1 MNLVQD
7 KSQFARTRAV
17 VPSARKYRLNHC
29 LRYQKGFGLVEL
41 MVGLVIGLLATLVI
55 MQVFSIFEGQKR
67 TTSGTSDAQTSGSIA
82 IFSMQRE
89 VQLAG
94 YGLPLYLRNKLP
106 FKCTTASPDNDAD
119 GVADVNHDADAGT
132 PNINLFP
139 IRIIDGG
146 NAAGASDT
154 VIVRYGNTATGGVP
168 VDVLVAPAGG
178 VVGVSSNMGCQNNDI
193 VYAVTG
199 TQCNASRVNDAALA
213 AHPQQIN
220 LIDNGWDAAGMVAAI
235 AGVDL
240 NTATAL
246 ACLGAWNEFNYQVN
260 VATSQLVRR
269 VDGVDAPVASGI
281 VNLQAQYGISA
292 SPDSNQITQW
302 IDATAPWDNPGG
314 VSMVCNTVTANRNCI
329 KAIRIAVV
337 SRNDLLEKQV
347 VSAGCSS
354 NVNPNPTGVCA
365 WDATSA
371 LPIIPSPAPNINL
384 ANTADWNRYRYRV
397 YETIV
402 PLRNMVWTRE
412 RLEL

>member
-1 MNLVQD
+1 MNLTQHKYKHLITGELPNVKQD
-7 KSQFARTRAV
+7 ALSPHLGR
-17 VPSARKYRLNHC
+17 
-29 LRYQKGFGLVEL
+29 QKGFGLIEL

-55 MQVFSIFEGQKR
+55 MQVFSMFEGQKR
-67 TTSGTSDAQTSGSIA
+67 TTSGTSDAQTSGSVA
-82 IFSMQRE
+82 MFSMQRE

-94 YGLPLYLRNKLP
+94 YGLPLYLRDKLP
-106 FKCTTASPDNDAD
+106 LKCTTANPDADGD
-119 GVADVNHDADAGT
+119 GVADVDHDGDAAT

-178 VVGVSSNMGCQNNDI
+178 VVGVTSNMGCQNNDI

-199 TQCNASRVNDAALA
+199 NRCNASKVDDAALA
-213 AHPQQIN
+213 AHPQQIK
-220 LIDNGWDAAGMVAAI
+220 LVDSSWDAAGMVAGA
-235 AGVDL
+235 AGVDP
-240 NTATAL
+240 NAVTVM

-260 VATSQLVRR
+260 LATNQLVRR
-269 VDGVDAPVASGI
+269 VDGVDAPVASGV

-302 IDATAPWDNPGG
+302 VDATAPWDNPGG
-314 VSMVCNTVTANRNCI
+314 VSAVCNAATANRNCI
-329 KAIRIAVV
+329 KAVRIAVV
-337 SRNDLLEKQV
+337 SRNDFLEKEV
-347 VSAGCSS
+347 VSVACSS
-354 NVNPNPTGVCA
+354 TEDAGPTGICA

-371 LPIIPSPAPNINL
+371 TPIVPSPAPEVNL
-384 ANTADWNRYRYRV
+384 TNTADWNRYRYRV
-397 YETIV
+397 YETII

-412 RLEL
+412 QLRS